1 MKGMIMPDKS
11 RRTFLKSLALGA
23 LSIPIVTCSTHKKI
37 KLKEDRVKKGQM
49 YYRRLG
55 RTDLY
60 ISEIS
65 LGGSPIPEWPILVQ
79 AVERGVNY
87 IDTSHTYQNGNSE
100 RLIGRLIEE
109 FGREK
114 VYVGTKF
121 HVRKNW
127 SQESIIET
135 VEGSLGRLQ
144 TDHIDVLH
152 IHGAG
157 TEEILTDDRVL
168 SAYEK
173 LKKDGKCRFTGISCH
188 TNHHSVVKIAIE
200 CGHYDVIQLGY
211 NVFDIKESETEIET
225 HEDYLGAS
233 GIRHLLTLA
242 KSHDVGIL
250 AMKVLKVGGKRQNL
264 EKYKTEGHS
273 IFQMM
278 IQWALENPNI
288 ASVNTEMLTFEQ
300 LEEDMAVVSQTLSAY
315 QRTNLYR
322 YVTEHS
328 KDYCHMCGT
337 CQAKCP
343 SGVRTTEILRYLTYY
358 EGYQKFTRAK
368 ESYAALRPE
377 EQASSCQNCGTC
389 ESVCPYGLA
398 VKKRIQLAQS
408 LLECS

>member
-1 MKGMIMPDKS
+1 MSRKS

-23 LSIPIVTCSTHKKI
+23 ISIPIVTCSTHKKV
-37 KLKEDRVKKGQM
+37 KLKEDRIRKDQM

-79 AVERGVNY
+79 AMEKGVNY
-87 IDTSHTYQNGNSE
+87 IDTSHVYQNGNSE
-100 RLIGRLIEE
+100 RLIGRLITE

-127 SQESIIET
+127 SEESIVKT
-135 VEGSLGRLQ
+135 VEGSLDRLQ

-157 TEEILTDDRVL
+157 TEEILTDESIL

-173 LKKDGKCRFTGISCH
+173 LKSEGKCRFTGISCH
-188 TNHHSVVKIAIE
+188 TNHHKVVKKAIE

-211 NVFDIKESETEIET
+211 NVFDIKESEAEVET

-233 GIRHLLTLA
+233 GIRHILTLA
-242 KSHDVGIL
+242 KSYDVGIL

-264 EKYKTEGHS
+264 KKFDTDGQTV
-273 IFQMM
+273 FQMM
-278 IQWALENPNI
+278 IKWALENPNI
-288 ASVNTEMLTFEQ
+288 ASVNTEMLTYEQ
-300 LEEDMAVVSQTLSAY
+300 LEEDLAVVGQELSAS

-322 YVTEHS
+322 YVAENS

-337 CQAKCP
+337 CQSRCP
-343 SGVRTTEILRYLTYY
+343 SGVRTTEILRYLAYY
-358 EGYQKFTRAK
+358 EGYQKYKHAK
-368 ESYAALRPE
+368 DSYAELKPE
-377 EQASSCQNCGTC
+377 EQAGSCQDCGTC
-389 ESVCPYGLA
+389 ESICPYGVA
-398 VKKRIQLAQS
+398 VRKRIQLARS
-408 LLECS
+408 LLECG